1 MTDGLGQSRQPFLRP
16 MDIGEIL
23 DRTFKLYRTAWK
35 PLILIGLITGI
46 PSILFTGFT
55 QSMSRVDMN
64 AGEGFLL
71 DAFAMASV
79 GDYTDLLLYGAVNV
93 AFILGLL
100 FLAPLVQ
107 AATIAVC
114 AQTVLNQ
121 PITVRE
127 ALLVGARRY
136 WPLLGT
142 YVLSL
147 LLFIVAI
154 PVLALGGLVIFA
166 ILTIPLGLIALA
178 VFLIFSGHAVVIEET
193 QGGFPAL
200 KRSYRLGKG
209 YFWRL
214 LGLGV
219 LFTLMVGVLSIMLNL
234 VPGVMAGVSAAVGSN
249 PVLDWFSTILSGVA
263 TIVAAPFTFVGLT
276 LVYYDTRMRKEGL
289 DLEMAVE
296 SQQPTDVQP

>member
-1 MTDGLGQSRQPFLRP
+1 VTDGLGRSGQPFLRP

-46 PSILFTGFT
+46 PSILFTGLT
-55 QSMSRVDMN
+55 QSMNRVDVD
-64 AGEGFLL
+64 AAEGYLI
-71 DAFAMASV
+71 DAFNMAAV
-79 GDYTDLLLYGAVNV
+79 GDYTALIFYGAMNF
-93 AFILGLL
+93 AFLLGLV

-114 AQTVLNQ
+114 ARTVLDQ
-121 PITVRE
+121 PITVGE
-127 ALLVGARRY
+127 ALRVGARRY

-142 YVLSL
+142 YLLSL

-154 PVLALGGLVIFA
+154 PVLLVGGLLIFA
-166 ILTIPLGLIALA
+166 ILTIPIGLIALT
-178 VFLIFSGHAVVIEET
+178 VFLIFSGHAVVIEEV
-193 QGGFPAL
+193 QGGVPAL

-234 VPGVMAGVSAAVGSN
+234 VPGIMAGVSTAVGFN
-249 PVLDWFSTILSGVA
+249 PLLDWLSTILSGAA
-263 TIVAAPFTFVGLT
+263 TIVATPFTFVGLT

-289 DLEMAVE
+289 DLELAIE
-296 SQQPTDVQP
+296 SQPPPDAQP